1 MAPPGSGRPFSAPA
15 TMPPEAQQPP
25 GPATE
30 PAPAATRHLPSPWIP
45 WPPSSPP
52 HWLILRPSL
61 AAAFQLLLLHWRRA
75 HSPLLPAPPPRH
87 RGIDPHPS
95 CSCRRRQ
102 PSIQWFGASQHAA
115 MAASRRRSTSA
126 GNGCLPMQLYD
137 ERRKP
142 APGLAIRSANGAS
155 EGQPG
160 GSFES
165 LVIELHWQST
175 VARRRAA
182 TPAGCH
188 CRVLTGT
195 KPLHAGLTAAAAAWW
210 MGILPTVTSR
220 RCWEARRV
228 STPPV
233 EEQALRG
240 CGGDGRTASHCGGE
254 DGARGIHGD
263 AG

>member
-1 MAPPGSGRPFSAPA
+1 MGARGRPGYRWKALGELSRRPHEGRAGHERTARKLGPENLRSPRGGATPGSGRPFSAPA

-52 HWLILRPSL
+52 HWLILRPSP
-61 AAAFQLLLLHWRRA
+61 AAAFQLLLLHGRRA

-142 APGLAIRSANGAS
+142 APGLAFRGAIGAS
-155 EGQPG
+155 DGQSG
-160 GSFES
+160 GFICVPRNASS
-165 LVIELHWQST
+165 G
-175 VARRRAA
+175 
-182 TPAGCH
+182 GC
-188 CRVLTGT
+188 
-195 KPLHAGLTAAAAAWW
+195 
-210 MGILPTVTSR
+210 
-220 RCWEARRV
+220 
-228 STPPV
+228 
-233 EEQALRG
+233 
-240 CGGDGRTASHCGGE
+240 
-254 DGARGIHGD
+254 
-263 AG
+263 